1 MAIFK
6 KTKKITDNSKETS
19 LLSEKM
25 NSTAVKSSGGFV
37 LLIKHPWITE
47 KSGSMINLRKYVFL
61 VDKKTNKSE
70 ILKNIESSYN
80 VKVSSINTI
89 NIKGKIKRMKTG
101 MGKIPGK
108 KKAIITL
115 KEGHK
120 IETMTI

>member
-6 KTKKITDNSKETS
+6 KVKKITNNPEETA
-19 LLSEKM
+19 LLSEKT
-25 NSTAVKSSGGFV
+25 NSTAVKNSGGFV

-47 KSGSMINLRKYVFL
+47 KSGNMVNLRKYVFL

-70 ILKNIESSYN
+70 IFKNIESSYN
-80 VKVSSINTI
+80 VKVSFINTI
-89 NIKGKIKRMKTG
+89 NIKGKTKRMRMG

-108 KKAIITL
+108 KKAIVTL
-115 KEGHK
+115 KEGYK